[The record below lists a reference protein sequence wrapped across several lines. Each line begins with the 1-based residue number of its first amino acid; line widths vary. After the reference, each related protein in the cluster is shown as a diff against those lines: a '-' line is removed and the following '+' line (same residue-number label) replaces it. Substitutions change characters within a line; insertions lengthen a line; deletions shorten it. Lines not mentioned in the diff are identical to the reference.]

1 MQRNEGTKS
10 VVHHHHHHHH
20 GRRRRRPR
28 RHFAPPGVAP
38 VAPTTPTGPYIRIVE
53 AKYGVGKH
61 WEDVTD
67 QLQQLV
73 LSQGGLQ
80 LHAFGQFRSM
90 NALFGNPGNG
100 PERKRLEFSYE
111 VEGEEQYTAVAEDR
125 KLHLAMGSQYQL
137 LQQREGIFDAAV
149 PQEAGHFNIVF
160 FECSYGKDKHSDV
173 TTQLQDLSAK
183 KGGKSIDAFGY
194 WFTPNGC
201 MNKAF
206 GDPDPGQDKELAVN
220 YYWQTPV
227 MSCSASEDQQVSL
240 SYEAFR
246 GLLESQ

>member
-10 VVHHHHHHHH
+10 VVHHHHHHH

-90 NALFGNPGNG
+90 NALFGTNASPSAPLGVQLILKLKLGAAGNPGNG

-125 KLHLAMGSQYQL
+125 K
-137 LQQREGIFDAAV
+137 V
-149 PQEAGHFNIVF
+149 
-160 FECSYGKDKHSDV
+160 
-173 TTQLQDLSAK
+173 
-183 KGGKSIDAFGY
+183 
-194 WFTPNGC
+194 
-201 MNKAF
+201 
-206 GDPDPGQDKELAVN
+206 
-220 YYWQTPV
+220 
-227 MSCSASEDQQVSL
+227 
-240 SYEAFR
+240 
-246 GLLESQ
+246 